1 MSTPPDPPRPPGGT
15 GTDGAPPPAGGG
27 DGGAGGSGGSGG
39 SDGSGGGP
47 DAAPR
52 LTPYLRILRRA
63 VRSVT
68 SLFRAHAM
76 VVRSEAERE
85 VFRVAT
91 GVALV
96 LATLAFLLATALLL
110 AVGAVVLIQRV
121 TGLPWLESVALSAG
135 ATALVAGV
143 LGLLAWLRLRKPLMP
158 DSRKLLKSTL
168 DGLLKG

>member
-1 MSTPPDPPRPPGGT
+1 MSTPPEPPRPPDGGGDAAPPPPS
-15 GTDGAPPPAGGG
+15 GTDG
-27 DGGAGGSGGSGG
+27 GGATGSGGD
-39 SDGSGGGP
+39 DGTPPPQGDG
-47 DAAPR
+47 PR
-52 LTPYLRILRRA
+52 LTPYLRILRRM

-85 VFRVAT
+85 IFRVAT
-91 GVALV
+91 GVAL
-96 LATLAFLLATALLL
+96 LFGTGIFLLATALLL

-121 TGLPWLESVALSAG
+121 TGLPWLESVALSAA
-135 ATALVAGV
+135 ATALVAAI